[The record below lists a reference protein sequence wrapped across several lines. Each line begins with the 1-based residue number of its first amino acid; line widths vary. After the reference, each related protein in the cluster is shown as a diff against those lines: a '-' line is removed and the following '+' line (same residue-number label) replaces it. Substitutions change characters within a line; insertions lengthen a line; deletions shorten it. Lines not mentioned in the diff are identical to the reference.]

1 MGKDLFIGYRK
12 IRKLIIIKR
21 LNWTKKFNLFLLVR
35 KRGINFMRT
44 IIKDEDE
51 VKIYHIV
58 CDISKICK
66 NYFYE
71 RKYLPKDCWSID
83 DVVKEILLSSK

>member
-1 MGKDLFIGYRK
+1 MK
-12 IRKLIIIKR
+12 
-21 LNWTKKFNLFLLVR
+21 
-35 KRGINFMRT
+35 T
-44 IIKDEDE
+44 IITDEDE
-51 VKIYHIV
+51 VKLYHIV

-83 DVVKEILLSSK
+83 DVVKEIMLSSKELKSKYTEIKQNSKHNKD